1 MAKLCAYKENNL
13 DGPFMK
19 IYLDHNLVVYLRNN
33 SSSEL
38 SEKIDNHKKL
48 GSDILYSPAHL
59 EEIAVSQMRNNVE
72 KETVDKDI
80 DFLTALCGKNSIRP
94 ISREEVV
101 IYTEYPRDCYE
112 RVISQYHK
120 NDQAESMEKEFFI
133 DVHKNSTSDPKEMN
147 NYNPAELFCETLIN
161 KELLLRSLIK
171 NNLISQQ
178 EALECL
184 QSGSYKIL
192 HNRFCVLEH
201 SFNYIANWLEMIGY
215 YRESEDK
222 SRSRLH
228 DVSHIIYA
236 SYSDLFVSNDKK
248 LIKKAAAIYSIL
260 EVQTKVMAM
269 GEYLALE

>member
-1 MAKLCAYKENNL
+1 
-13 DGPFMK
+13 
-19 IYLDHNLVVYLRNN
+19 
-33 SSSEL
+33 
-38 SEKIDNHKKL
+38 
-48 GSDILYSPAHL
+48 
-59 EEIAVSQMRNNVE
+59 
-72 KETVDKDI
+72 
-80 DFLTALCGKNSIRP
+80 
-94 ISREEVV
+94 
-101 IYTEYPRDCYE
+101 
-112 RVISQYHK
+112 
-120 NDQAESMEKEFFI
+120 MEKEFFI

-248 LIKKAAAIYSIL
+248 LIKKAS
-260 EVQTKVMAM
+260 
-269 GEYLALE
+269 